1 MKEMIEKEGIKSFY
15 KGLKM
20 ALIATV
26 ASYGIYF
33 FCYRFWKN
41 YLTSKFNITNLETKH
56 IALCTFLSG
65 TTSTCL
71 ANPLWFINTRLT
83 LAKADNK
90 KGIFETASSILKT
103 EGIWAFFK
111 GVFPNMILV
120 TNPIINF
127 IVYEKLKQWLLVNKF
142 SVNSAQI
149 FIISGIAK
157 TLATF
162 ATYPMLTVKVKMHAD

>member
-1 MKEMIEKEGIKSFY
+1 MLEKDGIVSFY

-33 FCYRFWKN
+33 FCYRYWKN
-41 YLTSKFNITNLETKH
+41 FLGSRYNIKNLETKH

-71 ANPLWFINTRLT
+71 ANPLWFVNTRLT
-83 LAKADNK
+83 LAKKEDK
-90 KGIFETASSILKT
+90 KGIVETANSIYKS

-127 IVYEKLKQWLLVNKF
+127 IVYEKLKLWLESNKF

-149 FIISGIAK
+149 FLISGIAK